1 MFRSVISCLLLLTV
15 LCVNVHN
22 STLSAQS
29 DQSSQEMKR
38 SFSIIRSY
46 ESDGQFERAI
56 EEGEKLLVECEKNYP
71 ELSPRLYDILSH
83 AYSSMTDFDSAIEY
97 ADKAI
102 EKAKLYSDYSFEDIL
117 LLKQNKLSSLTNNY
131 DFEAAMPLVAEIELA
146 IKNNE
151 LPRDSYFY
159 AYAQLSSTYGQFG
172 MLEQSYNFFQLAESY
187 SDQIPV
193 NTKIYFLLDMSSDA
207 PNNFVRKSC
216 IDKAWNLY
224 QTLQTKDDNL
234 LVHLYRFHGD
244 YYSGVRDY
252 QKAMESYVKALNIYE
267 ETGNFDM
274 FSLTL
279 MENAAEVL
287 RTIGNYDESI
297 VLNEKVVEIR
307 RNIYGN
313 VNHPL
318 YWNSLHQLFYDYIY
332 ARQFPKADTV
342 YKELGRIT
350 KNRNDKES
358 RMLFLYNGADLASAK
373 GEYKKADNL
382 YQKCWEYFKDSG
394 KLDYYQRSL
403 LYKMVDMYARSN
415 SDKYRIWS
423 AKKYDVYKE
432 EILNDFIGLN
442 DAERSNWIYYI
453 EELSSHM
460 IRYCNLGDKAL
471 AAESSLFFK
480 GLLYKTGSVIRS
492 MVESNP
498 EAQEL
503 YVKLKE
509 QKNWLNALMNTGDS
523 VRIAALRNEIGELE
537 RKLNNDFV
545 EFKQFRKEMDVSWTE
560 VKNGLSDKQL
570 LIDFVSYEDSTGV
583 WYRAFVYSKKTNEP
597 IYVELFNEKE
607 LSAFIQHRPEEVY
620 QSADFYQLVWSKLL
634 PFTDGY
640 TDVYFSPVGLLHKV
654 AIENHSMMME
664 YQRTNQV
671 RFHRVPVL
679 TDLNCSSG
687 LKLNHV
693 VAFGDIDYSQQ
704 LQDNLYSATNLRGN
718 HWGGLPGTAR
728 EMEIV
733 GNCLSGKPDSDVA
746 IYTKDKATERQ
757 FMDYDGK
764 EVNLFHFATHGF
776 YYDDL
781 DRKSNHEYM
790 RRMSRLYDSFSG
802 LLMSGA
808 NRGWENSEIGV
819 NLDDGILTYDEIANC
834 KFKDLE
840 VVVLSA
846 CDTGLGDVNY
856 DGVWGLQRAFKLAG
870 ATNLIVSLCKI
881 DDSAA
886 EQFMTHFYEGV
897 AAGNSVYQAFDSA
910 RDQMKQAYPDE
921 PLFWSSFILVE

>member
-583 WYRAFVYSKKTNEP
+583 WDRAFVYSKKTNE
-597 IYVELFNEKE
+597 
-607 LSAFIQHRPEEVY
+607 
-620 QSADFYQLVWSKLL
+620 
-634 PFTDGY
+634 
-640 TDVYFSPVGLLHKV
+640 
-654 AIENHSMMME
+654 
-664 YQRTNQV
+664 
-671 RFHRVPVL
+671 
-679 TDLNCSSG
+679 
-687 LKLNHV
+687 
-693 VAFGDIDYSQQ
+693 
-704 LQDNLYSATNLRGN
+704 
-718 HWGGLPGTAR
+718 
-728 EMEIV
+728 
-733 GNCLSGKPDSDVA
+733 
-746 IYTKDKATERQ
+746 
-757 FMDYDGK
+757 
-764 EVNLFHFATHGF
+764 
-776 YYDDL
+776 
-781 DRKSNHEYM
+781 
-790 RRMSRLYDSFSG
+790 
-802 LLMSGA
+802 
-808 NRGWENSEIGV
+808 
-819 NLDDGILTYDEIANC
+819 
-834 KFKDLE
+834 
-840 VVVLSA
+840 
-846 CDTGLGDVNY
+846 
-856 DGVWGLQRAFKLAG
+856 
-870 ATNLIVSLCKI
+870 
-881 DDSAA
+881 
-886 EQFMTHFYEGV
+886 
-897 AAGNSVYQAFDSA
+897 
-910 RDQMKQAYPDE
+910 
-921 PLFWSSFILVE
+921 

>member
-718 HWGGLPGTAR
+718 HWGALPGTAR

-757 FMDYDGK
+757 FMDYAGK
-764 EVNLFHFATHGF
+764 RLICSILRHMGF
-776 YYDDL
+776 I
-781 DRKSNHEYM
+781 M
-790 RRMSRLYDSFSG
+790 MI
-802 LLMSGA
+802 
-808 NRGWENSEIGV
+808 W
-819 NLDDGILTYDEIANC
+819 
-834 KFKDLE
+834 
-840 VVVLSA
+840 
-846 CDTGLGDVNY
+846 TGSPI
-856 DGVWGLQRAFKLAG
+856 
-870 ATNLIVSLCKI
+870 TNI
-881 DDSAA
+881 
-886 EQFMTHFYEGV
+886 
-897 AAGNSVYQAFDSA
+897 
-910 RDQMKQAYPDE
+910 
-921 PLFWSSFILVE
+921 